1 MPDAD
6 SISDRPEPG
15 GPSHEPGRAELPVG
29 HAAQQRV
36 PTGFVAGEQ
45 VRKDQAGLQAQPPQL
60 SEHAAEPPA
69 QRPTFRFAGG
79 LGTILI
85 SLTLFLLVV
94 GTFFPAVHN
103 DFVGFDDPDY
113 VTANAH
119 VQRGLTWE
127 TVPWAFR
134 STAACNWHPLTWLSH
149 MLDVQLFGLQPWGH
163 HLTSILLH
171 AMNTVLVFLVFKR
184 MTGSVWRSCF
194 VAAVFGVHPLHVESV
209 AWISE
214 RKDVLSTFFWM
225 LTLWAYAQYARGRT
239 ARNPVGAAEIG
250 RDALPRVQADQQVG
264 PTKLGP
270 TGAILKCS
278 GTASYVLALVFFAL
292 GLMSKPMLVTLP
304 FVLLLLDYW
313 PLREFKSLE
322 LQSSDPKELAINS
335 STHNSKLS
343 NFLRLTAEK
352 IPFFL
357 LAAVVSGITY
367 VVQKQSGSV
376 TSGLPFVDRVENA
389 VVSYCR
395 YLGKLF
401 CPVDLA
407 VYYPYPDRWPA
418 TIVCSACLV
427 LLVVSVFA
435 IALRRNHPYLLVGW
449 FWFIGTLAPVI
460 GLVQVGLQAMA
471 DRYTY
476 VPSLGIFV
484 MLAWGIHDLSSRW
497 RGKLL
502 KPALAAAL
510 VIPLCIVL
518 SRHQIGYWKDSET
531 LFRRAIAVTKDNYLA
546 YDNLGTALTAKG
558 KLDEAVGEYQEA
570 LRIKPDFAEAHNNLG
585 SCLAKKGELAEAIDQ
600 FVQALKLNPGFAEA
614 HFNLAAALGDAGRIQ
629 DAIAQYQEAIRLK
642 PDFTDARYNL
652 GNVLS
657 GMPGRLDDA
666 VAQYLALLQIDPS
679 YAEARYNLALVCYR
693 RGNRDAARIQLQVVV
708 KQRPC
713 FVEGRR
719 LLGAILDK
727 EGRLDEA
734 IRQYSEILRLK
745 PDDATNRFSLAVDLS
760 KQGRLD
766 EGIIEF
772 QEALRLKPDFAEA
785 RKDLDWVLGQKKAS
799 LHPSMPARP

>member
-1 MPDAD
+1 MADAD

-15 GPSHEPGRAELPVG
+15 GPL
-29 HAAQQRV
+29 
-36 PTGFVAGEQ
+36 
-45 VRKDQAGLQAQPPQL
+45 
-60 SEHAAEPPA
+60 PA
-69 QRPTFRFAGG
+69 QRWQTPEDSAEAPAQCPAFRFAGG

-94 GTFFPAVHN
+94 GTFFPAVYN

-194 VAAVFGVHPLHVESV
+194 VAAVFGLHPLHVESV

-239 ARNPVGAAEIG
+239 ARNPVGAAE
-250 RDALPRVQADQQVG
+250 VG

-270 TGAILKCS
+270 TGAIPKCS
-278 GTASYVLALVFFAL
+278 GTGSYVLALVFFAL

-322 LQSSDPKELAINS
+322 LKSSDPKELAINS

-343 NFLRLTAEK
+343 NFLCLTAEK

-476 VPSLGIFV
+476 VPSLGIFM

-510 VIPLCIVL
+510 VVPLCIVL

-708 KQRPC
+708 KQQPC

-734 IRQYSEILRLK
+734 IRQ
-745 PDDATNRFSLAVDLS
+745 TNRFSLAVDLS

-766 EGIIEF
+766 EGITEF

>member
-1 MPDAD
+1 MADAD

-15 GPSHEPGRAELPVG
+15 GPL
-29 HAAQQRV
+29 
-36 PTGFVAGEQ
+36 
-45 VRKDQAGLQAQPPQL
+45 
-60 SEHAAEPPA
+60 PA
-69 QRPTFRFAGG
+69 QRWQTPEDSAEAPAQCPAFRFAGG
-79 LGTILI
+79 FGTILI

-94 GTFFPAVHN
+94 GTFFPTVHN

-194 VAAVFGVHPLHVESV
+194 VAAVFGLHPLHVESV

-239 ARNPVGAAEIG
+239 ARNPVGAAE
-250 RDALPRVQADQQVG
+250 VG

-270 TGAILKCS
+270 TGAIPKCS
-278 GTASYVLALVFFAL
+278 GTGSYVLALVFFAL

-322 LQSSDPKELAINS
+322 LKSSDPKELAINS

-343 NFLRLTAEK
+343 NFLCLTAEK

-476 VPSLGIFV
+476 VPSLGIFM

-510 VIPLCIVL
+510 VVPLCIVL

-708 KQRPC
+708 KQQPC

-766 EGIIEF
+766 EGITEF

>member
-29 HAAQQRV
+29 QDAQQRV
-36 PTGFVAGEQ
+36 PTGFMAGEQ

-94 GTFFPAVHN
+94 GTFFPTVHN

-171 AMNTVLVFLVFKR
+171 GMNTVLVFLVFKR

-194 VAAVFGVHPLHVESV
+194 VAAVFGLHPLHVESV

-239 ARNPVGAAEIG
+239 ARNPVDAAEVG

-278 GTASYVLALVFFAL
+278 GTGSYVLALVFFAL

-476 VPSLGIFV
+476 VPSLGIFM

-585 SCLAKKGELAEAIDQ
+585 SCLEKKGELAEAIDQ

-629 DAIAQYQEAIRLK
+629 DAIAQYQEAIRLT

-766 EGIIEF
+766 EGITEF